1 MTKKQK
7 GSLKL
12 LLLSGVI
19 TVLVGVVIYYFSTPE
34 KSAES
39 HISPMADDLAVIE
52 LGESVYAQNCASC
65 HGADLEGQ
73 ANWKQR
79 ESNGYLPAPPHDET
93 GHTWHHSDE
102 YLFYITKYGIEELIG
117 KKYPNNMPAYKDQLT
132 DDEIIAVLSYIKSVW
147 PERIQKQHDSINA
160 RQNNTR

>member
-39 HISPMADDLAVIE
+39 HISLMADDLAIIE

-79 ESNGYLPAPPHDET
+79 ESNG
-93 GHTWHHSDE
+93 
-102 YLFYITKYGIEELIG
+102 
-117 KKYPNNMPAYKDQLT
+117 
-132 DDEIIAVLSYIKSVW
+132 
-147 PERIQKQHDSINA
+147 
-160 RQNNTR
+160 